1 MNTTYTSPN
10 TNKVYTIVTS
20 VSERGNWDD
29 AGNYAPVEYTQYSIY
44 DDTQMVQFA
53 FDENSIA
60 RAVRHYELPGP
71 DVSSRFDWCDPK
83 ILSLWNFCSSL
94 LLLQI

>member
-1 MNTTYTSPN
+1 MTQTTYTSPN

-29 AGNYAPVEYTQYSIY
+29 AGNYAPVEVTQYSIY

-60 RAVRHYELPGP
+60 RAVKHYELPGP
-71 DVSSRFDWCDPK
+71 DVSSRFD
-83 ILSLWNFCSSL
+83 
-94 LLLQI
+94 